1 MFSKPKTSTHIKPRT
16 GFKKPVATELTEK
29 NTKLWREDWSIPNKV
44 FEFGAF
50 HRFKQVYFNELKG
63 LPLKFLIAL
72 KKRNPKV
79 MVLGPGIGLD
89 LIELK
94 RYLERFEIDP
104 EIDTFAITKALD
116 VDAKKLTVTNEF
128 AFNTPLELIDP
139 KNPEHNAFVNHVT
152 NRYDLVIAPLSVG
165 FHTHY
170 PAQNSF
176 KSALMLTKGGE
187 AFVQLEYVFG
197 GETLIESAKKRK
209 ALKTLFG
216 KLVNNHNKRNGTNL
230 QFELEFVRPNIA
242 MRMLSSTYQIYL
254 RIKRVN

>member
-1 MFSKPKTSTHIKPRT
+1 MFSKPRTYIKPKT
-16 GFKKPVATELTEK
+16 GFKRPVATDLTEK
-29 NTKLWREDWSIPNKV
+29 NTKLWREDWSAPDRI

-50 HRFKQVYFNELKG
+50 HRFRNVYFSELKG
-63 LPLKFLIAL
+63 IPLKFLIAL
-72 KKRNPKV
+72 RKRNPKV
-79 MVLGPGIGLD
+79 MVLGPGLGLD

-94 RYLERFEIDP
+94 RYLEHYGIDP

-116 VDAKKLTVTNEF
+116 QDAKELTVTNEF

-139 KNPEHNAFVNHVT
+139 KKPEHNAFVEHVI
-152 NRYDLVIAPLSVG
+152 NRYDLVVAPLSVG

-176 KSALMLTKGGE
+176 KSALMLNKGGE

-197 GETLIESAKKRK
+197 GETLFESARKRK
-209 ALKTLFG
+209 ALRQLFE
-216 KLVNNHNKRNGTNL
+216 KLVENHNKKNNTNL
-230 QFELEFVRPNIA
+230 KFELDFIRPNIA
-242 MRMLSSTYQIYL
+242 LRMLSSSYQIYL